1 MSSNRAVAVASVAA
15 GAALLGFAPIGM
27 RLSELGPQATAFWR
41 FAFALPVLA
50 IAFGA
55 HKPEWPGK
63 RLPMLLLAGLFFALD
78 IALWH
83 AALGKTTV
91 VNATLASNM
100 TPVIAA
106 AAGWFLFRERITGVY
121 LFGAGIAFVGAVLL
135 SYARATGG
143 GPMSGT
149 GGLVGDLMGLGAAF
163 WYALYLIVL
172 RREREGVGARAAMLA
187 TTFASLATAFAIAS
201 VSGETMLPHTL
212 RGWLVVAALG
222 FIVQCGGQG
231 LVAYGIG
238 RLPIALST
246 VLLWIQPVAA
256 AAISWA
262 LFGEAL
268 GVLAF
273 TGAALVLAGVWFAQ
287 RSTQKPPPIASPQ

>member
-1 MSSNRAVAVASVAA
+1 VSNRVIAIASVAG

-41 FAFALPVLA
+41 FAFAFPVLT
-50 IAFGA
+50 IAFA
-55 HKPEWPGK
+55 AYKPEFPAK
-63 RLPMLLLAGLFFALD
+63 RVPMLLLAGVFFAVD

-106 AAGWFLFRERITGVY
+106 AAGWFLFRERITGIY
-121 LFGAGIAFVGAVLL
+121 LVGAAIAFAGAVML

-143 GPMSGT
+143 GPMSGA
-149 GGLVGDLMGLGAAF
+149 GGLAGDLMGLAAAF
-163 WYALYLIVL
+163 WYALYLIVM
-172 RREREGVGARAAMLA
+172 RRERERVSARAAMMV
-187 TTFASLATAFAIAS
+187 TTFASTLVAFAIVFTA
-201 VSGETMLPHTL
+201 GETLTPTTA
-212 RGWLVVAALG
+212 RGWIIVASLGLV
-222 FIVQCGGQG
+222 VQCGGQG
-231 LVAYGIG
+231 LIAFGVG

-256 AAISWA
+256 AALSWM

-273 TGAALVLAGVWFAQ
+273 AGAALVLAGVFIAQ
-287 RSTQKPPPIASPQ
+287 RQSARKAPPPAPA

>member
-1 MSSNRAVAVASVAA
+1 MHSTRAAAVASVAA

-55 HKPEWPGK
+55 YRPEWPGK
-63 RLPMLLLAGLFFALD
+63 HIPMLLLAGFFFALD
-78 IALWH
+78 MALWH

-106 AAGWFLFRERITGVY
+106 AAGWFLFRERITGIY
-121 LFGAGIAFVGAVLL
+121 LAGAAIAFAGAVML

-143 GPMSGT
+143 GPMSGA

-163 WYALYLIVL
+163 WYALYLIVM
-172 RREREGVGARAAMLA
+172 RRERAGVGARAAMMV
-187 TTFASLATAFAIAS
+187 TTFASLVAAFAIALL
-201 VSGETMLPHTL
+201 SGEAMLPHTA
-212 RGWLVVAALG
+212 RGWLVLAALG
-222 FIVQCGGQG
+222 LVVQCGGQG
-231 LVAYGIG
+231 LVAFGVG

-246 VLLWIQPVAA
+246 ALLWIQPVAA

-273 TGAALVLAGVWFAQ
+273 IGAALVLAGVWFAQ
-287 RSTQKPPPIASPQ
+287 RRAKAPPA